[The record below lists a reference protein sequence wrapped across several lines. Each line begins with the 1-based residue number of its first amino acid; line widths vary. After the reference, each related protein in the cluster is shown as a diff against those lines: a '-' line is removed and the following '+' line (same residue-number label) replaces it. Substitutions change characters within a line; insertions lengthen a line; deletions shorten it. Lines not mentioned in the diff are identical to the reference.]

1 MDESNQEYLELVM
14 GLITHAGDAKS
25 LCMEAFQ
32 FAKNNQFEEAE
43 ELLKQADKALNKAH
57 NLQTGMLTKEASGN
71 KMEITLLMVHAQDH
85 IMNAM
90 SFKDMTEEVI
100 YLHKQLNKIT

>member
-1 MDESNQEYLELVM
+1 MDDSNQEYLELVM
-14 GLITHAGDAKS
+14 GLITHAGNAKS

-32 FAKNNQFEEAE
+32 LAKENQFEEADV
-43 ELLKQADKALNKAH
+43 LLKEADEAINKAH
-57 NLQTGMLTKEASGN
+57 NLQTSMLTKEASG
-71 KMEITLLMVHAQDH
+71 ETVELTLLMVHAQDH

-100 YLHKQLNKIT
+100 YLHRELNKVK